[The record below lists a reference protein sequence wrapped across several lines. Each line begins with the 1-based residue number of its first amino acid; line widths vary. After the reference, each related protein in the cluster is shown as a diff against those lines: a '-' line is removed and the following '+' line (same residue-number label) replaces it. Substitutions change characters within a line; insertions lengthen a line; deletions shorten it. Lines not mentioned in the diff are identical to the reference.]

1 MSVWCFTK
9 MIFKFGYQS
18 IIIHVS
24 PFDAIKDINV
34 INTRYLGGKQSKV

>member
-1 MSVWCFTK
+1 

-24 PFDAIKDINV
+24 PIDATRDINV
-34 INTRYLGGKQSKV
+34 INTR